1 MINLRTGLYII
12 TAFIITSCTNL
23 SNKNNTNQPPAFK
36 QPVIQPLKFSKTKK
50 INWDA
55 IVTAHVQPL
64 FHNLDFNKLPT
75 ETYDTTD
82 FKPFSKPVEQA
93 ALNFK
98 ALPGKNLDIDLLP
111 AKPLKFKM
119 YILPPPKLLKRGPL
133 ARVNS
138 SQLIYDFGDIP
149 GPQGNAVSCLY
160 KDHDGFLWFATF
172 QGGLFRYDGENLQQY
187 LPGPL
192 DYSIDGI
199 LQDNQGQIWISE
211 FGGGISVLDI
221 KNGVIKKTGVE
232 QGLSSN
238 KPNRMMIDNEQR
250 IWVTYSTGGVD
261 ILDTQLSI
269 VKFLGKENGLST
281 AQATV
286 AALEDGNGTI
296 WISTLGGGLNI
307 IDPVNKKIKYLDK
320 AHGLKSDSVAW
331 LVNDRANHVWM
342 ASADGAVNVFG
353 VADNSVQTVR
363 EAQLSKTIPTSMFVS
378 DDGKVWCGTNNG
390 LYILDLNKRLVRTI
404 KRHDGLSG
412 GFIQWMDKDNNGHI
426 WIATNSGLNAI
437 NVRKTV
443 SERIGNA
450 MTASVFEDK
459 NGLIWQG
466 TNTGVYIINRK
477 NKTIKHLS
485 KLRGLYNDTV
495 QTIKE
500 IKGEVFICSNNGLD
514 IIDSARTSVAH
525 FGTEEGFSN
534 RQILSAGA
542 DKKNRLWI
550 GGDQDGLDVLDL
562 NDLSLKHIGKARGLS
577 NGQNIDDI
585 KVDKHGH
592 IWVSTRI
599 GGVNVIDPDK
609 WTIQS
614 INTVNGVK
622 MLQADDDGN
631 MWIGTA
637 KGILIADKKDNKLI
651 SFSTPQGLIDER
663 VISLMSRNGKMYAG
677 TNKGFSE
684 ITSPAG
690 GVSGDGWKVRSF
702 G

>member
-331 LVNDRANHVWM
+331 LVNDRAN
-342 ASADGAVNVFG
+342 
-353 VADNSVQTVR
+353 
-363 EAQLSKTIPTSMFVS
+363 
-378 DDGKVWCGTNNG
+378 
-390 LYILDLNKRLVRTI
+390 
-404 KRHDGLSG
+404 
-412 GFIQWMDKDNNGHI
+412 
-426 WIATNSGLNAI
+426 
-437 NVRKTV
+437 
-443 SERIGNA
+443 
-450 MTASVFEDK
+450 
-459 NGLIWQG
+459 
-466 TNTGVYIINRK
+466 
-477 NKTIKHLS
+477 
-485 KLRGLYNDTV
+485 
-495 QTIKE
+495 
-500 IKGEVFICSNNGLD
+500 
-514 IIDSARTSVAH
+514 
-525 FGTEEGFSN
+525 
-534 RQILSAGA
+534 
-542 DKKNRLWI
+542 
-550 GGDQDGLDVLDL
+550 
-562 NDLSLKHIGKARGLS
+562 
-577 NGQNIDDI
+577 
-585 KVDKHGH
+585 
-592 IWVSTRI
+592 
-599 GGVNVIDPDK
+599 
-609 WTIQS
+609 
-614 INTVNGVK
+614 
-622 MLQADDDGN
+622 
-631 MWIGTA
+631 
-637 KGILIADKKDNKLI
+637 
-651 SFSTPQGLIDER
+651 
-663 VISLMSRNGKMYAG
+663 
-677 TNKGFSE
+677 
-684 ITSPAG
+684 
-690 GVSGDGWKVRSF
+690 
-702 G
+702 